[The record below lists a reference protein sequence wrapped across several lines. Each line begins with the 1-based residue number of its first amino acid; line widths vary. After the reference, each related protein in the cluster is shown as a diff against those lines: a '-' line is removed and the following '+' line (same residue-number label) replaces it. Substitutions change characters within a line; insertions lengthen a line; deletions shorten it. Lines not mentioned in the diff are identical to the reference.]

1 MLYRVVQEALTN
13 AVRYAGDSPIEVQ
26 MVYTPEEITLFVDD
40 EGPGAS
46 AVGRPGGGH
55 GIVGMAE
62 RLATVG
68 GSLQAGP
75 RQPGPG
81 WRVHASVPVLAVAA

>member
-1 MLYRVVQEALTN
+1 
-13 AVRYAGDSPIEVQ
+13 
-26 MVYTPEEITLFVDD
+26 
-40 EGPGAS
+40 
-46 AVGRPGGGH
+46 
-55 GIVGMAE
+55 MAE

-81 WRVHASVPVLAVAA
+81 WRVQASVPVLAVAA